1 MAPRVH
7 SPSEEYRALVDKA
20 YLKFARLREFPAYG
34 RNKWDFYFHKAFQ
47 VYSKLWKFQ
56 QEHRAKLV
64 ELGLKRWEIGEI
76 ASRIGQLYYNYYLRT
91 SDSKF
96 LTESFIFYEAIL
108 SREYFKEHDKDAA
121 LANKQLRY
129 TARFIVI
136 CLLLNKRET
145 VQILVRQLRSLV
157 EEYTRTF
164 QEGTDAKDWKI
175 VVQEILRFMKADSA
189 CETSRPLRY
198 CLLYDPHPSLISHK
212 VEERRPLHLED
223 SILASYYHNEVKFSE
238 LTLDT
243 FRILQALEW
252 EPSEHYS
259 KQGVIHPQVLGSL
272 VE

>member
-1 MAPRVH
+1 M
-7 SPSEEYRALVDKA
+7 
-20 YLKFARLREFPAYG
+20 
-34 RNKWDFYFHKAFQ
+34 Q

-164 QEGTDAKDWKI
+164 QEVCFFVLSQVSVPGYKLCYITEM
-175 VVQEILRFMKADSA
+175 Q
-189 CETSRPLRY
+189 
-198 CLLYDPHPSLISHK
+198 SLK
-212 VEERRPLHLED
+212 VREQ
-223 SILASYYHNEVKFSE
+223 YKV
-238 LTLDT
+238 
-243 FRILQALEW
+243 
-252 EPSEHYS
+252 
-259 KQGVIHPQVLGSL
+259 
-272 VE
+272 